1 MNQQMGLGLANML
14 DPQSGQQV
22 SIISNFQYILAV
34 LLFFAVHA
42 HHWFIYAMAQSLL
55 MIPLLSSTV
64 PTSMMAFL
72 VVTLGKVC
80 VAAIQIAAPVI
91 AALLLANVGMGIVA
105 RLVPQMNM
113 FILSFPVTIG
123 VGLIMLAG
131 ALPYYIGLLRGV
143 FGQLQSSMHI
153 VMQLLAGG

>member
-1 MNQQMGLGLANML
+1 
-14 DPQSGQQV
+14 
-22 SIISNFQYILAV
+22 
-34 LLFFAVHA
+34 
-42 HHWFIYAMAQSLL
+42 MAQSLL
-55 MIPLLSSTV
+55 MIPLLSSTI
-64 PTSMMAFL
+64 PTTMLTFL
-72 VVTLGKVC
+72 VTTLGKVC

-91 AALLLANVGMGIVA
+91 AALLLANVGLGIVA
-105 RLVPQMNM
+105 RLVPQMNV

-131 ALPYYIGLLRGV
+131 ALPYYTGLLRGV